1 MGPFD
6 KAMGIDVK
14 ELVSV
19 AVQLLRLTTNYLDVG
34 MEPDDGGWMMAAGRS
49 RSRKSQAVRQL
60 TAYAYRA
67 CSGASRS

>member
-19 AVQLLRLTTNYLDVG
+19 AGECVQLLRLTTNYLDVG
-34 MEPDDGGWMMAAGRS
+34 MEPDDGGWM
-49 RSRKSQAVRQL
+49 
-60 TAYAYRA
+60 
-67 CSGASRS
+67 